1 MKIRGGFMA
10 KFKAGDTAYIIE
22 SNMTVRKVTVS
33 RCSGGMYLILF
44 ENGGGIQVKEH
55 RLYASEEEALGA
67 MPRKQGELP
76 RRSRTPY
83 DYI

>member
-1 MKIRGGFMA
+1 MA
-10 KFKAGDTAYIIE
+10 MFKAGDTAYIIE

-55 RLYASEEEALGA
+55 RLYATEEDAVAA

>member
-1 MKIRGGFMA
+1 MKLEGGLME

-55 RLYASEEEALGA
+55 RLFATEEAALAA

-76 RRSRTPY
+76 RRNKNQY
-83 DYI
+83 DYM